1 MKSRSNNTIFDSVPV
16 HTPSVSSFDLSHN
29 KILSLDMGKLVPTL
43 GLEVLPGD
51 KFNINS
57 ENFLR
62 LAPLVSPVMH
72 QINVKTYTF
81 FVPTRI
87 LWAEFPKWIVKEST
101 AEAPYITG
109 MTTSAGWET
118 GCLADYFG
126 IPATSLGF
134 TDQKISPMVL
144 AAYLKCYDE
153 YFRQQDLITEKFK
166 PLVAGDNSTNYLSV
180 AIGQPVRKAWEH
192 DYFTSCLPW
201 AQKGDAVQLPLTETT
216 DLPVTQV
223 PWPGVPVQYPEFT
236 NADGTEI
243 GATLDGI
250 RGNNNGI
257 FPDSSGNYLSYD
269 PNGTLVAK
277 INADAVTINTLRR
290 AFAVQKWLETN
301 ARGGT
306 RYTEHNLAHFG
317 VKSSDARLQRPEYLG
332 SSAQTM
338 RISEV
343 MSTAQT
349 VDQSSNDVPV
359 GAYAGSGISIG
370 ASKGVNYTAEE
381 HGYIITMMCILPKTS
396 YYQGLHKMH
405 QRFDPLDYATPLLA
419 NIGEQEVLVKELRND
434 VGTST
439 ELNEVFGYIPRYSE
453 YKFHHSG
460 IAGDMRGDAALPIDH
475 FHMARQWELDALPA
489 LNEEFIEAKPDK
501 RIFAVT
507 DDTIHSVY
515 AQIFHNIK
523 AVRKLPKYG
532 VPSL

>member
-16 HTPSVSSFDLSHN
+16 HRPSVSSFDLSHN

-87 LWAEFPKWIVKEST
+87 LWAEFPKWITKDST

-109 MTTSAGWET
+109 LTVAGGWST
-118 GCLADYFG
+118 GSLADYFD
-126 IPATSLGF
+126 IPASSAGF
-134 TDQKISPMVL
+134 TTQKISPMIF

-153 YFRQQDLITEKFK
+153 YFRQQDLVTEKFE

-180 AIGQPVRKAWEH
+180 ATGQPVRKAWEH

-201 AQKGDAVQLPLTETT
+201 AQKGDSVQLPLIDGTGT
-216 DLPVTQV
+216 VQQI
-223 PWPGVPVQYPEFT
+223 PWGGIPQAYPHFT
-236 NADGTEI
+236 LADGTTSTI
-243 GATLDGI
+243 IDGLA
-250 RGNNNGI
+250 GNANSVYK
-257 FPDSSGNYLSYD
+257 DSNSAQLSYN
-269 PNGTLVAK
+269 PAGTLQVDV
-277 INADAVTINTLRR
+277 NSDAVTINTLRR

-317 VKSSDARLQRPEYLG
+317 VKSSDSRLQRPEYLG

-349 VDQSSNDVPV
+349 VDQASNDVPV

-370 ASKGVNYTAEE
+370 ASKGINYTAEE
-381 HGYIITMMCILPKTS
+381 HGYIITMMCVLPKTS
-396 YYQGLHKMH
+396 YYQGLHRMH

-419 NIGEQEVLVKELRND
+419 NIGEQEVYVKELRND
-434 VGTST
+434 VGTSDD
-439 ELNEVFGYIPRYSE
+439 LNEVFGYIPRYSE

-460 IAGDMRGDAALPIDH
+460 ISGDMRGDATLPLDH
-475 FHMARQWELDALPA
+475 FHMARTWTLDDLPA

-507 DDTIHSVY
+507 DDTIHSIY
-515 AQIFHNIK
+515 AQVFHNIR

>member
-62 LAPLVSPVMH
+62 LAALVSPVMH
-72 QINVKTYTF
+72 EINAHTYTF
-81 FVPTRI
+81 FVPTRL
-87 LWAEFPKWIVKEST
+87 LWAEFPKWITGEST

-109 MTTSAGWET
+109 MTPFDGDVGWQN
-118 GCLADYFG
+118 GCLADYFD
-126 IPATSLGF
+126 IPASSNGF
-134 TDQKISPMVL
+134 ATQKISPMIF

-153 YFRQQDLITEKFK
+153 YFRQQDLITEKFQ
-166 PLVAGDNSTNYLSV
+166 PLIAGDNSSNYLSV
-180 AIGQPVRKAWEH
+180 ATGQPVRKAWEH

-201 AQKGDAVQLPLTETT
+201 AQKGDAVQFPLTQDTQLNIEQIPWAGIPQAN
-216 DLPVTQV
+216 PVFTQL
-223 PWPGVPVQYPEFT
+223 
-236 NADGTEI
+236 DGTPL
-243 GATLDGI
+243 AAANTLV
-250 RGNNNGI
+250 GNPTSVNANI
-257 FPDSSGNYLSYD
+257 TPVSYD
-269 PNGTLVAK
+269 PNGTLVANL
-277 INADAVTINTLRR
+277 NAEALTVNTFRR
-290 AFAVQKWLETN
+290 TMALQKWLEVN

-306 RYTEHNLAHFG
+306 RYTEYNLAQYG

-332 SSAQTM
+332 SSKQSM

-343 MSTAQT
+343 LSTAQT

-359 GAYAGSGISIG
+359 GSYAGHGISMG
-370 ASKGVNYTAEE
+370 SSRGVNYKAEE
-381 HGYIITMMCILPKTS
+381 HGFIITMMCILPKTS

-405 QRFDPLDYATPLLA
+405 QRFDPLDYGVPLLA
-419 NIGEQEVLVKELRND
+419 NIGEQEVYVKELRND
-434 VGTST
+434 VGTEA

-460 IAGDMRGDAALPIDH
+460 ISGDMRGNLDH
-475 FHMARQWELDALPA
+475 FHMARKWELDDLPA

-507 DDTIHSVY
+507 DDTVHSIY
-515 AQIFHNIK
+515 AQIFHNVK